1 MINIFLA
8 DLTYTQQG
16 LQSEIAPAA
25 VGGLATYV
33 KRKLG
38 KDINYK
44 IFKKPE
50 KFIKSFLKD
59 KPNVVGFSNYA
70 WNSKLTYKIATLIK
84 KKYPET
90 IVIYGG
96 PNYPLKLEKQQK
108 FLEQH
113 TEMDY
118 FIIKEGEVGLCN
130 LLQHFLKNGFEK
142 PKEQIQSV
150 HWIGENKEYFISK
163 PTDRL
168 QDLTEIPSPYINGD
182 MDEFLE
188 DGFMPIIQTNRGCPF
203 ACTFCVEGTLYYN
216 KVRNNSLEKLS
227 NELKVIG
234 DNMSPLIAKGQRSDL
249 FIADSNFGMFG
260 RDLEIAEEITK
271 QMDRNNWPQQISV
284 ATGKN
289 QKHRIIEVAKK
300 LRGALRLSGSVQSLD
315 QGVLDNIKRKNVS
328 SDDIVQ
334 VALEGGKIGA
344 LTYSEIILGLPGDTV
359 EKFKNTVRA
368 LIGAGFNKLE
378 VYTLMLLDGSEL
390 NSEIYRKEFGLTS
403 KFRVI
408 PRCFGYFDFD
418 GEIFSVGEIEEV
430 VVATNTMKFEEYI
443 QCRVYALLIVLFN
456 NDGFFSVVRK
466 FLLSLKINF
475 LDLIELIY
483 EGDFKESKKLK
494 NIVKSFKDETVA
506 ELFDNFDDLEKRLDN
521 PEIVKKYIKGKY
533 GNNVLYKHKNLVLT
547 ECFEE
552 VGNELQ
558 HGLRKLL
565 SKKFGKLNI
574 FQSSF
579 VDEMISW
586 CVVSTKNLFEFN
598 LPSPEIEIHFDYENE
613 MNESKF
619 KSIKSL
625 GKSKKYKFVQ
635 TKDQINLIK
644 WNIGTYGESNEG
656 MSRLLTK
663 INLNKLLRKP
673 VEVRL

>member
-1 MINIFLA
+1 MIKIFLS
-8 DLTYTQQG
+8 DFTYTQQG

-33 KRKLG
+33 KDKLG
-38 KDINYK
+38 EQINYR

-50 KFIKSFLKD
+50 KFIKAFLKE

-84 KKYPET
+84 KKYPNT
-90 IVIYGG
+90 VVIYGG
-96 PNYPLKLEKQQK
+96 PNYPLKLEKQQE
-108 FLEQH
+108 FLENH

-130 LLQHFLKNGFEK
+130 LLKHFIKNGFQK

-150 HWIGENKEYFISK
+150 HWIGKKKEYFISS

-182 MDEFLE
+182 MDEFLQ

-216 KVRNNSLEKLS
+216 KVRNNSIEKLS

-234 DNMSPLIAKGQRSDL
+234 NNMYPLIEKGQRSDL
-249 FIADSNFGMFG
+249 FIADSNFGMFA
-260 RDLEIAEEITK
+260 RDLEIADEITK

-289 QKHRIIEVAKK
+289 QKHRIIEVAKR

-315 QGVLDNIKRKNVS
+315 QDVLDNIKRKNVS

-344 LTYSEIILGLPGDTV
+344 LTYSEIILGLPGDTI
-359 EKFKNTVRA
+359 EKFKNTVRE
-368 LIGAGFNKLE
+368 LVGAGFNKLE

-390 NSEIYRKEFGLTS
+390 NSETYRKEFGLTT

-418 GEIFSVGEIEEV
+418 GEVFSVGETEEV
-430 VVATNTMKFEEYI
+430 VIETKTMKFEEYV

-475 LDLIELIY
+475 LDLIEIIY
-483 EGDFKESKKLK
+483 EGGFKESNKLK
-494 NIVKSFKDETVA
+494 KIVDSFENETRN
-506 ELFDNFDDLEKRLDN
+506 ELFDNLDELEKRLND
-521 PEIVKKYIKGKY
+521 PDTVKQYIDGKY

-547 ECFEE
+547 ECFDE

-558 HGLRKLL
+558 KGLKKLL
-565 SKKFGKLNI
+565 FKKFGRLNS

-579 VDEMISW
+579 VNEMINW
-586 CVVSTKNLFEFN
+586 CVISTKNLFEFN
-598 LPSPEIEIHFDYENE
+598 LPNPEIKIHFNYENE
-613 MNESKF
+613 INENKF
-619 KSIKSL
+619 KKIKSL
-625 GKSKKYKFVQ
+625 GKPKKYEFVQ
-635 TKDQINLIK
+635 TKEQIKLIK
-644 WNIGTYGESNEG
+644 WNLGTYGVSSAG

-663 INLNKLLRKP
+663 INLNKLIRKP
-673 VEVRL
+673 VEIRP